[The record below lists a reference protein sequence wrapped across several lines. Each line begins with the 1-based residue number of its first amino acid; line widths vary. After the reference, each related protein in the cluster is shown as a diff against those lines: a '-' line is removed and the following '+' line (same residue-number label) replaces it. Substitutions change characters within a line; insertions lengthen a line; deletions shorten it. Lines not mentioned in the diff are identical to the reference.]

1 MQLGTRLAVMSRSPQ
16 QAISVPVAYDYYGYR
31 ELLFCTTKVL
41 GGVLRVPLSSAC
53 RGDGAAPVGWLS
65 IRSSTVLRVFPV
77 TESLCF
83 GCIGNY
89 FILSSVGWGFPQA
102 GLTELPTA
110 H

>member
-1 MQLGTRLAVMSRSPQ
+1 MLLGTRLAATSRSPQ
-16 QAISVPVAYDYYGYR
+16 QATSVPVAYYGYR
-31 ELLFCTTKVL
+31 ELLFCTTKAL
-41 GGVLRVPLSSAC
+41 GGVLHVPLSSAC
-53 RGDGAAPVGWLS
+53 RGDGAVPAGWLS
-65 IRSSTVLRVFPV
+65 IRSSAVLMVFPA